1 MRIPKNIKSKWRKRS
16 AVAASQPFE
25 TIRIGQANTLGKIN
39 IQPDRIFLDTMV
51 SVVTADFV
59 RPAWYQGSSFED
71 GQRHRARAAEA
82 YSIHRHHHHRCHSR
96 RTHHHRFSQ
105 YPRIEIDTSGHSE
118 GKIQNQVQKAQP
130 IVIEKISVSQNIQ
143 YPREVLE
150 ALENEKK
157 VLLGQRAKV
166 AEENIKNLINQKRV
180 ESEIINRTNLAQ
192 TDRSILEQFNE
203 LFANDPKRAARYIL
217 LMRYAHEAGRA
228 VDGAEELLSH
238 EIIAL
243 VDQLNHQL
251 DDGPKPVNKTHPN

>member
-1 MRIPKNIKSKWRKRS
+1 MGGTKRAIARRARSGLRS
-16 AVAASQPFE
+16 ARVRTSSRPPGALPVGLSIDIITTDVTRDE
-25 TIRIGQANTLGKIN
+25 LTTIDSANIRGLRLILQDTL
-39 IQPDRIFLDTMV
+39 R
-51 SVVTADFV
+51 
-59 RPAWYQGSSFED
+59 E
-71 GQRHRARAAEA
+71 
-82 YSIHRHHHHRCHSR
+82 
-96 RTHHHRFSQ
+96 
-105 YPRIEIDTSGHSE
+105 
-118 GKIQNQVQKAQP
+118 KIQNQVQKAQP

-228 VDGAEELLSH
+228 VDGGQKSYSPH